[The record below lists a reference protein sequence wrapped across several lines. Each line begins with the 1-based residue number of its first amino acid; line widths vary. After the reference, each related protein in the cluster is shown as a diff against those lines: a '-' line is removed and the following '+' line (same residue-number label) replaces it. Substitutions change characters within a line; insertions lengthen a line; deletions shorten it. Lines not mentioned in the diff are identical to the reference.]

1 MNTQTAKLI
10 AMLTELKSADQE
22 EIPELIRLIQR
33 QYNIRKALP
42 VIHGVLG
49 SKYDSLLVYPSHLGG
64 RLPA

>member
-1 MNTQTAKLI
+1 MNTQTAKLV

-33 QYNIRKALP
+33 QYNIQKALP

-49 SKYDSLLVYPSHLGG
+49 SKYDNILVNPRCLG
-64 RLPA
+64 RRMPA